1 MTKAQLLAWFVHL
14 YTGLGLL
21 CAAGIAVLIV
31 RGDEASIRMAF
42 MLMLIATAID
52 ATDGWLAGRA
62 RVKEVLPQ
70 FSGRSL
76 DDLID
81 FQTYTA
87 LPLLL
92 LWRANILPGATAWL
106 LILPL
111 VASAYGFAQVN
122 AKTDDGFFIGFPSYW
137 NVVAFYLY
145 FLRLPIWMAAVA
157 IVALSILTFVPTR
170 YIYATKGGSFAAVI
184 NVGAVV
190 WGALIVWVLVDSG
203 RDLRG
208 VARASLIYPAIY
220 FALSA
225 IMTARTRVRAS
236 HEGR

>member
-1 MTKAQLLAWFVHL
+1 MTKAQLLAWLVHL

-31 RGDEASIRMAF
+31 RGDDASFRMAF

-92 LWRANILPGATAWL
+92 LWRAQIIPGATAWL
-106 LILPL
+106 P
-111 VASAYGFAQVN
+111 VCGPPARPYRPADV
-122 AKTDDGFFIGFPSYW
+122 D
-137 NVVAFYLY
+137 
-145 FLRLPIWMAAVA
+145 AA
-157 IVALSILTFVPTR
+157 
-170 YIYATKGGSFAAVI
+170 AA
-184 NVGAVV
+184 
-190 WGALIVWVLVDSG
+190 D
-203 RDLRG
+203 
-208 VARASLIYPAIY
+208 ARA
-220 FALSA
+220 
-225 IMTARTRVRAS
+225 
-236 HEGR
+236 